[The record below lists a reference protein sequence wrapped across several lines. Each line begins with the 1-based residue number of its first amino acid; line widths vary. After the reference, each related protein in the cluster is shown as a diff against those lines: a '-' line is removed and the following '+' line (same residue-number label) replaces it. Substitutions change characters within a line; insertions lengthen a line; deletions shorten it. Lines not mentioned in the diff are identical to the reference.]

1 MWSYGD
7 DPIGIGV
14 PSDHR
19 EPRGTSACRSVPAE
33 RCRESRPGHGRLQE
47 QENRY
52 AKIRESCGQE
62 RGARFAPREGWETS
76 VRQSRQGRQS
86 HQPEASH
93 RYRTF
98 RGAQERRQGPK
109 EEILVRSARQWLPDR
124 IQCNSLKTKN
134 GGTLCP
140 TMKPGVPVTEFRPK
154 FSVFKSSFS
163 NFESGCRAAASHTFM
178 GGII

>member
-1 MWSYGD
+1 MWSYGRRCGHQAAAPD
-7 DPIGIGV
+7 DC
-14 PSDHR
+14 H
-19 EPRGTSACRSVPAE
+19 
-33 RCRESRPGHGRLQE
+33 ESRPGHGRVHE

-52 AKIRESCGQE
+52 AEIRESCGQE
-62 RGARFAPREGWETS
+62 RGARLAPREGRETS
-76 VRQSRQGRQS
+76 VGQSRQGRPS
-86 HQPEASH
+86 YQPEASH

-98 RGAQERRQGPK
+98 RGAQERRQGPQ

-140 TMKPGVPVTEFRPK
+140 TMKPGVCVTEFRPG

-163 NFESGCRAAASHTFM
+163 NFESSRGAAASHGFM